1 MEFQRLQAVRR
12 ASLGLAALSL
22 LAGCGP
28 GPSNATH
35 PSAAAG
41 GPTRDYRPT
50 PELLGGE
57 AGEGGRLQLFGSA
70 APGAAVRL
78 ASPDGAAQFA
88 TADDHG
94 VWRMTI
100 PPSAGPRF
108 LGLSMST
115 GGQVV
120 QAVSYLFIAPGGGIA
135 KLKAGG
141 GTQAPLP
148 PGDGVAALALDY
160 DNQHAATLSGVA
172 PALQTVALRVDGV
185 ERGQAA
191 ANAQRRFVLQL
202 SEPLTVGPHQFDL
215 DGIGGDSAERF
226 SLTIDDP
233 APLGGAPF
241 VASRTG
247 DGWRIDWVTP
257 GGGEQ
262 TTLILAPHA
271 AAS

>member
-12 ASLGLAALSL
+12 ASPGLAALAL
-22 LAGCGP
+22 LAACGP
-28 GPSNATH
+28 GPSNAAH

-41 GPTRDYRPT
+41 GPTQDYRPS
-50 PELLGGE
+50 PELLGGS
-57 AGEGGRLQLFGSA
+57 AGEGGRLQLYGSA

-94 VWRMTI
+94 VWRMTV
-100 PPSAGPRF
+100 PPSAAPRF

-120 QAVSYLFIAPGGGIA
+120 QAVSYLFIAPGAGIA

-172 PALQTVALRVDGV
+172 PALQTVALHVDGV

-202 SEPLTVGPHQFDL
+202 SEPLTPGPHQFDL
-215 DGIGGDSAERF
+215 AGIGDGAEERF

-233 APLGGAPF
+233 AALGGAPF
-241 VASRTG
+241 VASRTS
-247 DGWRIDWVTP
+247 DGWRIDWITP

-262 TTLILAPHA
+262 TTLILGPPT
-271 AAS
+271 